1 MKTIYIVLFT
11 FCTAFTSAQV
21 VNPGFETGSFSGW
34 TTSGAVNVYTG
45 ANYLD
50 SGILP
55 YDGNYFAALHA
66 GGTIWQTGLNLTAG
80 QTVTAYLSALLTSNN
95 SSYLLIQKEGSAPVA
110 IEWHPTY
117 IFDPVFPDKYSPI
130 SYTITESGVYSIG
143 AENLGPYQPSQLG
156 GGVLG
161 VDDFT
166 ISAAV
171 PGAVPE
177 PSTYGLVT
185 AGVLAGVVALRRRA
199 QKKIAHPHKSML

>member
-1 MKTIYIVLFT
+1 MKIISIVLFT
-11 FCTAFTSAQV
+11 CCAALASAQV
-21 VNPGFETGSFSGW
+21 VNPGFETGSFTGW
-34 TTSGAVNVYTG
+34 TASGAANVYTG

-66 GGTIWQTGLNLTAG
+66 GGTIWQSGFNLTAG

-95 SSYLLIQKEGSAPVA
+95 SSYLLIQKEGSAAVA

-130 SYTITESGVYSIG
+130 SYTIAESGVYSIA
-143 AENLGPYQPSQLG
+143 AENLGPYIPSQLG

-166 ISAAV
+166 ISAGG

-177 PSTYGLVT
+177 PSTYGLFG
-185 AGVLAGVVALRRRA
+185 AGVLAGVAALRRRA
-199 QKKIAHPHKSML
+199 KTNLAFA